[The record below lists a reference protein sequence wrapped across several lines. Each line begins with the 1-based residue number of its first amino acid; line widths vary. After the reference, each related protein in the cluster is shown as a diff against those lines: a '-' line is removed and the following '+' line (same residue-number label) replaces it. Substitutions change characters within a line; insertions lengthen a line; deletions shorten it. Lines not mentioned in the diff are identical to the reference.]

1 MNNIKAVVIG
11 ASIGGMDALH
21 RLLPKFKTDSY
32 SVFVIQHISTGLV
45 ERFVNQ
51 LSRKCILDVE
61 FGRDDMPV
69 EAGKIYF
76 PPGDNHMEI
85 KIRNDVPIISLNKDP
100 PVNFV
105 RPSLD
110 VLMKSIAETFKENS
124 VGVILTGIG
133 KDGAEGMRSIKRS
146 GGKTIAQDEAT
157 SVVFSMPKSAI
168 HTRCVNRVL
177 PLHQIYEEIM
187 AYL

>member
-1 MNNIKAVVIG
+1 MNDIKAVAIG
-11 ASIGGMDALH
+11 SSIGGMDALH

-32 SVFVIQHISTGLV
+32 SLFVIQHINAALV
-45 ERFVNQ
+45 ERFVKQ

-61 FGRDDMPV
+61 FGRDGMPV

-76 PPGDNHMEI
+76 PPGDNHMKI
-85 KIRNDVPIISLNKDP
+85 KIQDGVSIISLNKNP

-105 RPSLD
+105 RPSID

-133 KDGAEGMRSIKRS
+133 KDGAEGMRSIKKN

-168 HTRCVNRVL
+168 DTGCVNRVL
-177 PLHQIYEEIM
+177 PLHEIYEEIM
-187 AYL
+187 ACL